1 MIVEQPGSSLLARH
15 PRFQELC
22 EHIKAMREIS
32 TMYRF
37 HRPIPTLRSSGNA
50 STRCAD
56 LANLVLDGPLR
67 PSDAKEDIAVVKL
80 KGHSILLERK
90 DDQKVPAVAKEK
102 NKRAGFKPVVQYKDR
117 KGRRRYHGT
126 PQLTQTQKPGSMHR
140 KYVAS

>member
-102 NKRAGFKPVVQYKDR
+102 TSALASNQLSSTKIVRGVVDIM
-117 KGRRRYHGT
+117 G
-126 PQLTQTQKPGSMHR
+126 HR
-140 KYVAS
+140 S